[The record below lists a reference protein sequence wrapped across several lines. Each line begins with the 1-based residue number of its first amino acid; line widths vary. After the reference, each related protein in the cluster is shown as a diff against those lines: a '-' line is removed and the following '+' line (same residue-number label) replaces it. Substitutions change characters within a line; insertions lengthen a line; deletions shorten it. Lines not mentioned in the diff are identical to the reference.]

1 MDSRRYRDSSH
12 LPFILTRM
20 RGRGT
25 VIGPAIAGPTI
36 GFGGGDLRLDRAGQ
50 SPVGQNALNRLV
62 LISKPRIP
70 LADSATAPRNPLK
83 ATKALDLCLTKKSVL
98 NPQTRKKL

>member
-1 MDSRRYRDSSH
+1 
-12 LPFILTRM
+12 
-20 RGRGT
+20 
-25 VIGPAIAGPTI
+25 VIGPAIAGPTTGI
-36 GFGGGDLRLDRAGQ
+36 GGGDLRLDRAGQ

-70 LADSATAPRNPLK
+70 LADGATAPRNRLK
-83 ATKALDLCLTKKSVL
+83 AIKALDLCLTKKSVL